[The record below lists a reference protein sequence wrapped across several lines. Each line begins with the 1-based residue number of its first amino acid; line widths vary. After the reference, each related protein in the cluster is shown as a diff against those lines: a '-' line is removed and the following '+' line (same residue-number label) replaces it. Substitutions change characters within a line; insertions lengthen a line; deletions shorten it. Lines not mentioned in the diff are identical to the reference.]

1 MPVKQGVVSALLEAV
16 DSALL
21 ESRNADTAVLGAQE
35 ILTATEYSTLRALTP
50 REQMLVTLSAIG
62 LDDAV
67 TEAVRAMRLK
77 LSDEAQKLMDDIAA
91 RIGSMT
97 AQERAEFEQLLGEYF
112 PVTDRISG
120 GTRVR
125 SFTIDVQIVVDGF
138 ARVERYQFYLDT
150 DGQWIFERVD
160 LTAFG
165 RVG

>member
-1 MPVKQGVVSALLEAV
+1 M
-16 DSALL
+16 
-21 ESRNADTAVLGAQE
+21 
-35 ILTATEYSTLRALTP
+35 TE
-50 REQMLVTLSAIG
+50 
-62 LDDAV
+62 
-67 TEAVRAMRLK
+67 
-77 LSDEAQKLMDDIAA
+77 
-91 RIGSMT
+91 
-97 AQERAEFEQLLGEYF
+97 
-112 PVTDRISG
+112 RISG

>member
-1 MPVKQGVVSALLEAV
+1 M
-16 DSALL
+16 
-21 ESRNADTAVLGAQE
+21 VLGTQE
-35 ILTATEYSTLRALTP
+35 ILTAEEYSALRTLTLQ
-50 REQMLVTLSAIG
+50 EQMLVTLSAIG

-67 TEAVRAMRLK
+67 TDAVGTMRLE
-77 LSDEAQKLMDDIAA
+77 LSDEAKRLMDEIAA

-97 AQERAEFEQLLGEYF
+97 AQEKAEFEALLGEYF
-112 PVTDRISG
+112 LVTERISG

-138 ARVERYQFYLDT
+138 ARVERYQFTLDT

>member
-1 MPVKQGVVSALLEAV
+1 MKQGVVSALLEAV
-16 DSALL
+16 DGALL
-21 ESRNADTAVLGAQE
+21 ESRTADTVVLGTQE
-35 ILTATEYSTLRALTP
+35 IMTAAEYSTLRALTP

-67 TEAVRAMRLK
+67 TDAVRTMRLK
-77 LSDEAQKLMDDIAA
+77 LSDDAQKLMDDIAA

-120 GTRVR
+120 GMRVR
-125 SFTIDVQIVVDGF
+125 CFTIDLQTVVGDF